1 MAATKYQ
8 VLYRYINEATNA
20 AITNSMMNDYEPVC
34 ELYADANP
42 GHKIFSDDL
51 MAQAEAM
58 NEQQEIISFG
68 NNTDNPKNNMLFAYN
83 GTKKIKHKN
92 WVVETTGYIVRDWKQ
107 LKRSSIGNQG
117 DFTKE
122 FTTIGAATP
131 EDGGTVI
138 CTEKVRDKYFPENKI
153 VIAKDN
159 SLADAGTP
167 TNRYYTEEKINK
179 MITESTLFALVSD
192 NYIDYGEPSKTAI
205 LRNYYGD
212 KIGEYYTGPV
222 AIGKNNMKEHSS
234 GNYSV
239 YGAENKDGLYVFIDV
254 DREQIKTTTFP
265 GHYEEALNAPYLI
278 KDTYKKIQLSPWFV
292 NCTCGS
298 LESALEKAKTLV
310 DMIGIDNV
318 KLIKIVP
325 FDQFVKIK

>member
-8 VLYRYINEATNA
+8 VLYRYINEATNT
-20 AITNSMMNDYEPVC
+20 AITNSMINDYKPVC
-34 ELYADANP
+34 ELYADP
-42 GHKIFSDDL
+42 DHKIFSDDIT
-51 MAQAEAM
+51 AQTEAM

-83 GTKKIKHKN
+83 GTKKIKHKR
-92 WVVETTGYIVRDWKQ
+92 WVNEAIGYVIRDWKQ
-107 LKRSSIGNQG
+107 IRRSSIGNQG

-131 EDGGTVI
+131 EDGGTVV
-138 CTEKVRDKYFPENKI
+138 CTREVMEKYFENSRT
-153 VIAKDN
+153 VTTD
-159 SLADAGTP
+159 
-167 TNRYYTEEKINK
+167 
-179 MITESTLFALVSD
+179 
-192 NYIDYGEPSKTAI
+192 
-205 LRNYYGD
+205 
-212 KIGEYYTGPV
+212 
-222 AIGKNNMKEHSS
+222 
-234 GNYSV
+234 GNYTSEEIQELIIQSTFFAIKPELTWKDHMEPPKVSSAYQRYSNVGIKYYAKPVICVDVIPSTFKV
-239 YGAENKDGLYVFIDV
+239 YGYYDSIGWEVTGSMSSDGLYSAAIVT
-254 DREQIKTTTFP
+254 REQLETTMIP
-265 GHYEEALNAPYLI
+265 GHYEEALDAPYLI
-278 KDTYKKIQLSPWFV
+278 KDTYKRIQLSPWFV